1 MSFLVW
7 MGLIGA
13 LLLLMAV
20 SSAYLRRLP
29 ITTAAIYLALD
40 LLVSPFGLG
49 LIDVNFIEWRVWFY
63 ERAISSDFDANH
75 SPR

>member
-29 ITTAAIYLALD
+29 ITTAATAKP
-40 LLVSPFGLG
+40 SP
-49 LIDVNFIEWRVWFY
+49 
-63 ERAISSDFDANH
+63 H
-75 SPR
+75 